1 LSIYK
6 SEFYETPNIDSLS
19 EDGVIFTRAY
29 SASPLC
35 SPTRASIMTGK
46 YPARLGITHY
56 IGGKDRGK
64 LIPPEN
70 KEYLPLEEKTIA
82 KALKEAGY
90 RTYHIGKWHLGGKP
104 YWPENHGFDKNIGG
118 CDWGSPRYGYFSPF
132 EIPTLQD
139 REKGEYLT
147 DRLTEEAVKLIKET
161 EEPFFMYLSHY
172 AVHTPIQ
179 VPDRYVVKYKEKVK
193 KLQLDKVKTFETGEY
208 FPCEHKKHLRVVRR
222 LVQSDPYYAGM
233 IENLDENIGKV
244 IKTLKE
250 TRKYDNTIIIF
261 TSDNGGLSTAEGSPT
276 CNFPLR
282 EGKGWIEEGGVRVSL
297 IIRLPGVTD
306 KLKKRTCDNP
316 VVSTDFYPTIL
327 QMVGL
332 SLIPQQHKD
341 GVSIVPLLK
350 GKEKIERDFIFLH
363 FPHYGNQGEVPS
375 SSIVSDEWKLI
386 YSYEYEKYFLYNL
399 NEDIQEKQN
408 LIEKN
413 PSELKNLKDILWTF
427 IKETGA
433 KLPQKP

>member
-1 LSIYK
+1 MQS
-6 SEFYETPNIDSLS
+6 
-19 EDGVIFTRAY
+19 
-29 SASPLC
+29 
-35 SPTRASIMTGK
+35 
-46 YPARLGITHY
+46 
-56 IGGKDRGK
+56 
-64 LIPPEN
+64 
-70 KEYLPLEEKTIA
+70 
-82 KALKEAGY
+82 
-90 RTYHIGKWHLGGKP
+90 
-104 YWPENHGFDKNIGG
+104 
-118 CDWGSPRYGYFSPF
+118 
-132 EIPTLQD
+132 TLQF
-139 REKGEYLT
+139 R
-147 DRLTEEAVKLIKET
+147 
-161 EEPFFMYLSHY
+161 
-172 AVHTPIQ
+172 
-179 VPDRYVVKYKEKVK
+179 K